1 MVLISIGNPPLAI
14 FVDGHIFEVAS
25 SQKVETAAS
34 NTVLST
40 VHIWLNSSYKIWQ
53 NLVEIQLTKEFAQC
67 LICATVQIGYI
78 MSQWPD
84 QKYCLF

>member
-34 NTVLST
+34 NTVLSA
-40 VHIWLNSSYKIWQ
+40 VHISYM
-53 NLVEIQLTKEFAQC
+53 IQFKL
-67 LICATVQIGYI
+67 
-78 MSQWPD
+78 
-84 QKYCLF
+84 

>member
-40 VHIWLNSSYKIWQ
+40 VHI
-53 NLVEIQLTKEFAQC
+53 
-67 LICATVQIGYI
+67 
-78 MSQWPD
+78 
-84 QKYCLF
+84 